1 MPSYIFSM
9 VQVSLR
15 WLQRILLFVGLLC
28 LLLSSRRFSH
38 TNLFR
43 LSDSAQACSSHSLHA
58 AWALRACTR
67 HEACAGLRQVLEAL
81 AEIAFAPQ
89 FFPGR
94 IEKERRAVMA
104 EAQMMNSIEYRVDCQ
119 LLQFLHQENA
129 LGSRFPIGKMD
140 QARRLSGAL
149 S

>member
-1 MPSYIFSM
+1 M
-9 VQVSLR
+9 
-15 WLQRILLFVGLLC
+15 
-28 LLLSSRRFSH
+28 
-38 TNLFR
+38 
-43 LSDSAQACSSHSLHA
+43 
-58 AWALRACTR
+58 
-67 HEACAGLRQVLEAL
+67 GLRQVLEAL

-140 QARRLSGAL
+140 QARRTPGAPRNPDL
-149 S
+149 QAATCLAHALITCMRMPLVWVRMPLDCVPTGQWLQQCR

>member
-1 MPSYIFSM
+1 M
-9 VQVSLR
+9 
-15 WLQRILLFVGLLC
+15 
-28 LLLSSRRFSH
+28 
-38 TNLFR
+38 
-43 LSDSAQACSSHSLHA
+43 
-58 AWALRACTR
+58 
-67 HEACAGLRQVLEAL
+67 GLRQVLEAL

-140 QARRLSGAL
+140 QARRPPGRTSE